1 MSEPQFVEDDD
12 EALEE
17 ALAAA
22 KQLEGIEA
30 SEMSDMEQRVLI
42 ICIVVLFV
50 LLIIV
55 IVAWRY
61 HRANLSRLYEWDASA
76 FNGLHDDWLKNVP
89 VHFFEYGASKKKSD
103 ALFGTPGTW
112 MQRAVH
118 FAGADATGSATG
130 GGVGGSKSGSRSTPS
145 TPRSMQ
151 GVGYRARS
159 GSGSSCA
166 APTPRSTSVDATA
179 RLPEGS
185 TPAAEPVN
193 ACSSGTSGIRLTA
206 QASKAMQ
213 RAGHLRPPA
222 LTVPSVDMNATQSE
236 QKQTAPR
243 PTSPIHRKKVQ

>member
-1 MSEPQFVEDDD
+1 MSEPQFVEDND

-42 ICIVVLFV
+42 ICTVVLFV
-50 LLIIV
+50 LLIVV

-118 FAGADATGSATG
+118 FAGADGSGGATGRAG
-130 GGVGGSKSGSRSTPS
+130 GAKVGSRSTPS
-145 TPRSMQ
+145 TPRSVR
-151 GVGYRARS
+151 GGFSRARS
-159 GSGSSCA
+159 GSG
-166 APTPRSTSVDATA
+166 
-179 RLPEGS
+179 
-185 TPAAEPVN
+185 
-193 ACSSGTSGIRLTA
+193 
-206 QASKAMQ
+206 
-213 RAGHLRPPA
+213 RPDHE
-222 LTVPSVDMNATQSE
+222 TCKFGGV
-236 QKQTAPR
+236 
-243 PTSPIHRKKVQ
+243 